1 MVTKQQIEAFLAPKS
16 FAIAGVSRNPK
27 KFGGSVYAEMKKKGY
42 TVYPINPHAETIGG
56 DPCYA
61 SVSALPG
68 EVKHLLV
75 VTPKADTDKVIREAI
90 DKGIT
95 RIWVQQMSETPDT
108 LRLAEGNRVDLI
120 TGKCIFMFTDPRGIH
135 KFHRMVM
142 GLFGRLPG

>member
-1 MVTKQQIEAFLAPKS
+1 MVTNQQIEAFLAPKS

-42 TVYPINPHAETIGG
+42 TVYPINPNAETIGG

-95 RIWVQQMSETPDT
+95 RIWVQQMSETPGT
-108 LRLAEGNRVDLI
+108 LRLAEGHGVDLI
-120 TGKCIFMFTDPRGIH
+120 TGKCIFMYTDPKGIH
-135 KFHRMVM
+135 KFHRTLLR
-142 GLFGRLPG
+142 LFGR